1 MKHRLIFGILLS
13 LLCFSCQR
21 GRPRR
26 KTLPPE
32 FVSLNDEAPG
42 YNTHPPASDILFY
55 YSDTSLLLQGLRRN
69 LAVIT
74 LAAPDKDSV
83 ICSVINAGQSL
94 LPSLFA
100 QLRGESK
107 SGVVIDLRQDATQ
120 PTIRED
126 YLISPDKVSADKSD
140 QLPVIFLWDR
150 GSAARASL
158 FTSQFE
164 QYPGISW
171 SITRHKP
178 GYQNDCF
185 TSSHPSF

>member
-1 MKHRLIFGILLS
+1 MTHRLIFGILLS

-21 GRPRR
+21 GRPGR

-32 FVSLNDEAPG
+32 SVSLNDESPS
-42 YNTHPPASDILFY
+42 YNTHPPVSNILFY
-55 YSDTSLLLQGLRRN
+55 YSDTSLLWQGLRRN

-74 LAAPDKDSV
+74 LASPNKDSV

-94 LPSLFA
+94 LPSLFT

-107 SGVVIDLRQDATQ
+107 SGVVIDLRQVATQ
-120 PTIRED
+120 PTIRQD
-126 YLISPDKVSADKSD
+126 YLISTDKSD

-150 GSAARASL
+150 SSAARASIFINL
-158 FTSQFE
+158 FE
-164 QYPGISW
+164 QYPGLSW
-171 SITRHKP
+171 SITRDKP